1 MDTDTL
7 DVAGGQT
14 ATLQPVG
21 RLTFGCPRLK
31 VRAELD
37 KARMDLEKE
46 GRSTQIGK
54 LCATPF
60 GVDIVGITELVA
72 LIGALV
78 GGATSGC
85 RCHGLYVTC
94 GWRTV
99 SLPLGRCRGDVLKGV
114 CKELV
119 LLLRCDGP
127 AAQE

>member
-1 MDTDTL
+1 ML
-7 DVAGGQT
+7 YLSQ
-14 ATLQPVG
+14 
-21 RLTFGCPRLK
+21 

-78 GGATSGC
+78 GGEPPDSQLNHMWQLS
-85 RCHGLYVTC
+85 RLH
-94 GWRTV
+94 
-99 SLPLGRCRGDVLKGV
+99 
-114 CKELV
+114 
-119 LLLRCDGP
+119 LRHFS
-127 AAQE
+127 E

>member
-1 MDTDTL
+1 MEAAACSVTNPSRRAHALVCMMRITNH
-7 DVAGGQT
+7 VYTIMQ
-14 ATLQPVG
+14 
-21 RLTFGCPRLK
+21 

-78 GGATSGC
+78 GG
-85 RCHGLYVTC
+85 
-94 GWRTV
+94 
-99 SLPLGRCRGDVLKGV
+99 
-114 CKELV
+114 
-119 LLLRCDGP
+119 GP
-127 AAQE
+127 SFHQYFV

>member
-1 MDTDTL
+1 MVDSSCCAHALVYIMRITNHVCTIS
-7 DVAGGQT
+7 Q
-14 ATLQPVG
+14 
-21 RLTFGCPRLK
+21 

-78 GGATSGC
+78 GGEAIGLSPQYHLAT
-85 RCHGLYVTC
+85 
-94 GWRTV
+94 
-99 SLPLGRCRGDVLKGV
+99 
-114 CKELV
+114 
-119 LLLRCDGP
+119 P
-127 AAQE
+127 AAL